1 MARASTMQMAFPRFE
16 SQAVASPRGP
26 DPRTERQA
34 DELQKA
40 QHALLRM
47 KEKKRIRSL
56 KMELALAESEQ
67 QTENLLEAHRQAYER
82 VEHDAQLEELL
93 RLRKA
98 GLSIQDALARVDGD
112 RKPAR
117 SVASRNND

>member
-16 SQAVASPRGP
+16 SEVKATPRVPSPRL
-26 DPRTERQA
+26 ERQA

-40 QHALLRM
+40 QRALLRM
-47 KEKKRIRSL
+47 KEKKHIRAL
-56 KMELALAESEQ
+56 KMELALTESEQ
-67 QTENLLEAHRQAYER
+67 QTENLLQAHRQAYER

-93 RLRKA
+93 RLRQA